1 MIRPVRRSL
10 LQISE
15 PLDAD
20 QLEGEKAGLRSLLV
34 RYKRELETL
43 GDRYAIYG
51 FSGPH
56 NA

>member
-1 MIRPVRRSL
+1 VIRPVRRSL